1 MKKIFNIIVTK
12 IKGLFKQGLTPH
24 QLALSI
30 VLALVI
36 SLFPIIGLTTVVVS
50 FVAISLKLN
59 FPIMITLAY
68 TMEPI
73 KLFLIVPFIKLGAK
87 IFNVQHELLSYLA
100 IKNSFDKSIW
110 ITIKDLAHELIC
122 GSMGW
127 FVTTIPVGVLLYFS
141 LKGIFSIYRNSRGK
155 QKMEE
160 HSYSQ

>member
-1 MKKIFNIIVTK
+1 MKKLRQNIISKVTA
-12 IKGLFKQGLTPH
+12 LFKQGLTPH

-36 SLFPIIGLTTVVVS
+36 SLFPVIGLTTVVVS

-68 TMEPI
+68 LMEPI

-87 IFNVQHELLSYLA
+87 IFNVRHDLLSFLA
-100 IKNSFDKSIW
+100 IKNSFDKSVW

-122 GSMGW
+122 GLMGW
-127 FVTTIPVGVLLYFS
+127 SVTAIPIGVLLYFG
-141 LKGIFSIYRNSRGK
+141 LKMIFSAYQNSRK
-155 QKMEE
+155 KRKVEE
-160 HSYSQ
+160 HSYS